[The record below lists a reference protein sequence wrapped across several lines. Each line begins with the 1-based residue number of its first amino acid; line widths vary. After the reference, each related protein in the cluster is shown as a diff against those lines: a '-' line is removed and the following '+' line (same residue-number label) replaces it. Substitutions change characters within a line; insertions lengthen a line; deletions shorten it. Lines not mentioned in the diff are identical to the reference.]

1 MARNSDFITAQE
13 AKNIDIKARDSLGIP
28 TLVLMENAGRQV
40 AQEAL
45 KMLHRG
51 KRVVI
56 FCGKGNNGGDGFVAA
71 RHLLVKGIRPD
82 IFLAGKINAVENE
95 ARQNLDILLRLKT
108 KIIEVAGENLY
119 LLKNRVLRYNL
130 IIDALLGIGLSGEVR
145 GILKDLIGIINLS
158 KAKVLSIDIPSGL
171 DATTGRALGCCVK
184 ADRTVTFVARKRGMI
199 KGEGP
204 KNCGRVVVRDLGISL

>member
-1 MARNSDFITAQE
+1 MARNSDFITAHE
-13 AKNIDIKARDSLGIP
+13 AKNIDFKARDSLGIP

-130 IIDALLGIGLSGEVR
+130 KI
-145 GILKDLIGIINLS
+145 
-158 KAKVLSIDIPSGL
+158 
-171 DATTGRALGCCVK
+171 GRAHV
-184 ADRTVTFVARKRGMI
+184 
-199 KGEGP
+199 
-204 KNCGRVVVRDLGISL
+204 

>member
-13 AKNIDIKARDSLGIP
+13 AKNIDIKARDSFGISM
-28 TLVLMENAGRQV
+28 LVLMENAGRQV

-45 KMLHRG
+45 KMLRRG
-51 KRVVI
+51 KRVVM

-71 RHLLVKGIRPD
+71 RHLLVKGVRPD

-108 KIIEVAGENLY
+108 KIIEVDEENLC

-130 IIDALLGIGLSGEVR
+130 IIDALLGVGLSGEVR
-145 GILKDLIGIINLS
+145 GIFSDLIGIINLS
-158 KAKVLSIDIPSGL
+158 KAKVLSVDIPSGL
-171 DATTGRALGCCVK
+171 DATTGIVLGCCVK
-184 ADRTVTFVARKRGMI
+184 ADRTVTFVSRKRGMI

-204 KNCGRVVVRDLGISL
+204 KNCGRIVVKELGVPL